1 MASLVRYSF
10 ASIDLLNK
18 VLSLSKSGEYVLVMD
33 ERRADFDRKTGVDS
47 TRFRVFDVCA
57 DVETAKTRKIE
68 GCNLYLMRIT
78 DKKEIRDMN
87 GMIAKLLA
95 NKESIVIKDFG
106 DAVLGINLEFIESSK
121 GGVKPAQSHQSY
133 NLPPFAIASLITLPL
148 PLAAICAANALG
160 DIAPVLMAVLIPSGV
175 IGACVF

>member
-1 MASLVRYSF
+1 MTNLLRYSF

-18 VLSLSKSGEYVLVMD
+18 VLPLSKSGEYVLVMNGKKT
-33 ERRADFDRKTGVDS
+33 DFDSKTGVNAL
-47 TRFRVFDVCA
+47 RFRVFDVCA

-95 NKESIVIKDFG
+95 NKESIVIKDFAG
-106 DAVLGINLEFIESSK
+106 GCVAINLEFIESSK
-121 GGVKPAQSHQSY
+121 GGVKPAQSH
-133 NLPPFAIASLITLPL
+133 
-148 PLAAICAANALG
+148 
-160 DIAPVLMAVLIPSGV
+160 
-175 IGACVF
+175 